1 MCQRSHRSGGFTL
14 IELLVVIAII
24 AILIALLLPAVQ
36 QAREAAR
43 RTQCKNNLKQ
53 LGLALHNY
61 LDTHQVF
68 PPGSMGSKAVS
79 GTTWCSSSSGDATA
93 MGLGAPWT
101 VMILPFL
108 DEGPRYNNFNF
119 NLKFMS
125 STNVTCGCAN
135 DAQCLKPN
143 TKFQCP
149 SDPAGS
155 SGVAINNYFGVQG
168 GGATPDTPNGC
179 GVPST
184 SPTRVFYMNG
194 AMFYNSAISTRD
206 FSDGTSNVYM
216 IGETKY
222 AQHPAGRPDGFYI
235 TWASS
240 AKYDNSGTPATLA
253 AARLQINSSTL
264 DPLKTNTFEIQTQL
278 FGSRH
283 TGGCHFLLADGSVQ
297 FVSENINLA
306 TYQTMAIRNDGFPVG
321 GGL

>member
-1 MCQRSHRSGGFTL
+1 MRLRRAFTL

-61 LDTHQVF
+61 MDTHKVF
-68 PPGSMGSKAVS
+68 PPGAVGNQS
-79 GTTWCSSSSGDATA
+79 PSVTNWCSSAVASSNATT

-108 DEGPRYNNFNF
+108 DESPRYQSFNF

-125 STNVTCGCAN
+125 STNVPCSCAN
-135 DAQCLKPN
+135 DAPSRLIN

-149 SDPAGS
+149 SDPGS
-155 SGVAINNYFGVQG
+155 GSAATSNYFGVQG
-168 GGATPDTPNGC
+168 GGGTVPAAPAGC
-179 GVPST
+179 ST
-184 SPTRVFYMNG
+184 TGGTRVFYNNG
-194 AMFYNSAISTRD
+194 ALFYNSSTSARD
-206 FSDGTSNVYM
+206 FSDGMSNVYFV
-216 IGETKY
+216 GETKY
-222 AQHPAGRPDGFYI
+222 AQHPSGRADGFHI

-240 AKYDNSGTPATLA
+240 AKYDNSGTPSTLA

-264 DPLKTNTFEIQTQL
+264 DPLKVNTFDIQTQL

-283 TGGCHFLLADGSVQ
+283 TGGCHFLIADGSVQ
-297 FVSENINLA
+297 FVSENIDLT
-306 TYQTMAIRNDGFPVG
+306 TYQTLAIRDDGLPTGAGF
-321 GGL
+321 

>member
-1 MCQRSHRSGGFTL
+1 MSRRAFTL

-61 LDTHQVF
+61 MDTHRVF
-68 PPGSMGSKAVS
+68 PPGSS
-79 GTTWCSSSSGDATA
+79 GTRSPTTTNWCSASSGNATA

-108 DEGPRYNNFNF
+108 DETPRYNTFDF

-125 STNVTCGCAN
+125 STNVLCGCAN
-135 DAQCLKPN
+135 DTPSRVIN

-149 SDPAGS
+149 SDPA
-155 SGVAINNYFGVQG
+155 SGTAAINNYFGVQG
-168 GGATPDTPNGC
+168 GGTAVPAAPGGCSTSADARVFYNNG
-179 GVPST
+179 GLFYNSST
-184 SPTRVFYMNG
+184 SP
-194 AMFYNSAISTRD
+194 RD
-206 FSDGTSNVYM
+206 FTDGMSNVFL

-222 AQHPAGRPDGFYI
+222 AQHPSGRPDGFHI

-240 AKYDNSGTPATLA
+240 AKYDGSGTPCTLA

-264 DPLKTNTFEIQTQL
+264 DPLKTNTFDVQTQL

-306 TYQTMAIRNDGFPVG
+306 TYQTMAIRDDGLPTG
-321 GGL
+321 GAL